1 MVSSRPGFLWLI
13 RDHHLSMR
21 RSPRDEMLDKLDAPT
36 RQKLLN
42 CFESNDCV
50 PLPCPC
56 DNDQDLGRMDTMS
69 FEELAPRFREEF
81 MILERQIFNTARV
94 QKFGSQDLTGPVLA
108 EMLNAY
114 IRILFAEGSGMI
126 NDIEKIPT
134 QADILTQIAGE
145 RAQKEALEHYKSM
158 IEACQCPLEAQQL
171 SEAHHECRTKA
182 FETFNSIA
190 NA

>member
-1 MVSSRPGFLWLI
+1 
-13 RDHHLSMR
+13 
-21 RSPRDEMLDKLDAPT
+21 
-36 RQKLLN
+36 
-42 CFESNDCV
+42 
-50 PLPCPC
+50 
-56 DNDQDLGRMDTMS
+56 
-69 FEELAPRFREEF
+69 
-81 MILERQIFNTARV
+81 
-94 QKFGSQDLTGPVLA
+94 
-108 EMLNAY
+108 MLNAY

-126 NDIEKIPT
+126 NDIEKIPS

-190 NA
+190 YCDHKSTGEYRQLLEDAIAKWST